1 MNGKR
6 VMKTKQPVALVALL
20 LLLCCTVAGTLAY
33 LVTSTDPVTNTFT
46 PAEVKTEVT
55 ESFVEDKGEL
65 VKSNVQIKN
74 NGNIDAYIRA
84 AVIINWADANGNVYG
99 GGTPAAS
106 TDDGKSG
113 DYIISFNTD
122 DWKQIGDYWYCET
135 TTAPGALTKPLIISC
150 AKTSTATV
158 PDGYDL
164 QVTILADGI
173 QAEPVHVVADVWKD
187 VRVDGGKLVDATATK
202 N

>member
-33 LVTSTDPVTNTFT
+33 LVDSTDPVTNTFT
-46 PAEVKTEVT
+46 PASVSTEVN
-55 ESFVEDKGEL
+55 EDFDGIT
-65 VKSNVQIKN
+65 KSNVTIKN
-74 NGNIDAYIRA
+74 TGNIDAYIRA
-84 AVIINWADANGNVYG
+84 TVVVNWASDKEVGVVS
-99 GGTPAAS
+99 GTAPKEG
-106 TDDGKSG
+106 TDYTIDWTMVNWVKVG
-113 DYIISFNTD
+113 DYYYYTQKVAAKGETKQLFTD
-122 DWKQIGDYWYCET
+122 CKLKEGVT
-135 TTAPGALTKPLIISC
+135 PPS
-150 AKTSTATV
+150 
-158 PDGYDL
+158 GYHL

>member
-6 VMKTKQPVALVALL
+6 VMKTKQPVALLALL

-33 LVTSTDPVTNTFT
+33 LVDSTDPVTNTFT
-46 PAEVKTEVT
+46 PASVSTEVK
-55 ESFVEDKGEL
+55 EDFDGIT
-65 VKSNVQIKN
+65 KSNVTIKN
-74 NGNIDAYIRA
+74 TGNIDAYIRA
-84 AVIINWADANGNVYG
+84 TVVVNWASDKEVGVVS
-99 GGTPAAS
+99 GTAPKEG
-106 TDDGKSG
+106 TDYTIDWTMVNWVKVG
-113 DYIISFNTD
+113 DYYYYTQKVAAKGETKQLFTD
-122 DWKQIGDYWYCET
+122 CKLKEGVT
-135 TTAPGALTKPLIISC
+135 PPS
-150 AKTSTATV
+150 
-158 PDGYDL
+158 GYHL

>member
-6 VMKTKQPVALVALL
+6 VMKTKKPVALVALL

-99 GGTPAAS
+99 GGTPVEG
-106 TDDGKSG
+106 TDYTAPVLQNGWIKVG
-113 DYIISFNTD
+113 DYYYYTSAVPAGSSTGTLFAPIEQLKTCQDTNYGL
-122 DWKQIGDYWYCET
+122 QI
-135 TTAPGALTKPLIISC
+135 
-150 AKTSTATV
+150 
-158 PDGYDL
+158 
-164 QVTILADGI
+164 TILADGI
-173 QAEPVHVVADVWKD
+173 QSVPDTVVKDVWK
-187 VRVDGGKLVDATATK
+187 VVEVKGGQLAAVGT
-202 N
+202 NG

>member
-6 VMKTKQPVALVALL
+6 VMKTKKPVALVALL

-33 LVTSTDPVTNTFT
+33 LVDSTDPVTNTFT
-46 PAEVKTEVT
+46 PAHVSTEVN
-55 ESFVEDKGEL
+55 EDFDGIT
-65 VKSNVQIKN
+65 KSNVTIKN
-74 NGNIDAYIRA
+74 TGDIDAYIRA
-84 AVIINWADANGNVYG
+84 AVIINWASDKEVGVVS
-99 GGTPAAS
+99 GTAPKEG
-106 TDDGKSG
+106 TDYTIDWTMVNWVKVG
-113 DYIISFNTD
+113 DYYYYTQKVAAKGETKQLFTD
-122 DWKQIGDYWYCET
+122 CKLKEGVT
-135 TTAPGALTKPLIISC
+135 PPS
-150 AKTSTATV
+150 
-158 PDGYDL
+158 GYHL

>member
-20 LLLCCTVAGTLAY
+20 VLLCCTVVGTLAY

-46 PAEVKTEVT
+46 PASVSTEVN
-55 ESFVEDKGEL
+55 EDFDGIT
-65 VKSNVQIKN
+65 KSNVTIKN
-74 NGNIDAYIRA
+74 TGNIDAYIRA
-84 AVIINWADANGNVYG
+84 TVVVNWASDSETEKNVVSG
-99 GGTPAAS
+99 IVPKEGTDY
-106 TDDGKSG
+106 TIDWTMVNWVKVG
-113 DYIISFNTD
+113 DYYYYTQKVAAKGETKQLFTD
-122 DWKQIGDYWYCET
+122 CKLKEGVT
-135 TTAPGALTKPLIISC
+135 PPS
-150 AKTSTATV
+150 
-158 PDGYDL
+158 GYHL

-187 VRVDGGKLVDATATK
+187 VKVGANGLEKV

>member
-6 VMKTKQPVALVALL
+6 VMKTKKPVALVALL

-33 LVTSTDPVTNTFT
+33 LVDKTPEVKNTFE
-46 PAEVKTEVT
+46 PAKVT
-55 ESFVEDKGEL
+55 TSVLEDPFDGVTK
-65 VKSNVQIKN
+65 KNVRIKN
-74 NGNIDAYIRA
+74 TGNIDAYIRA
-84 AVIINWADANGNVYG
+84 TVVVNWASDKEVGVVSGTAPKEGTDYTIEWTMSNWIKVGDYYYYTQKVAANGATEQLFTNCKLL
-99 GGTPAAS
+99 
-106 TDDGKSG
+106 DGA
-113 DYIISFNTD
+113 N
-122 DWKQIGDYWYCET
+122 
-135 TTAPGALTKPLIISC
+135 
-150 AKTSTATV
+150 V
-158 PDGYDL
+158 PDGYHL

>member
-6 VMKTKQPVALVALL
+6 VMKTKKPVALVALL
-20 LLLCCTVAGTLAY
+20 LILCCTVAGTVAF

-46 PAEVKTEVT
+46 PASVSTEVN
-55 ESFVEDKGEL
+55 EDFDGIT
-65 VKSNVQIKN
+65 KSNVTIKN
-74 NGNIDAYIRA
+74 TGNIDAYIRA
-84 AVIINWADANGNVYG
+84 TVVVNWASDKEVGVVSGTAPKEGTDYTIEWTMSNWIKVGDYYYYTQKVAANGATEQLFTNCKLL
-99 GGTPAAS
+99 
-106 TDDGKSG
+106 DGA
-113 DYIISFNTD
+113 N
-122 DWKQIGDYWYCET
+122 
-135 TTAPGALTKPLIISC
+135 
-150 AKTSTATV
+150 V
-158 PDGYDL
+158 PDGYHL

>member
-6 VMKTKQPVALVALL
+6 VLKTKQPVALVALL

-33 LVTSTDPVTNTFT
+33 LVDSTDPVTNTFT
-46 PAEVKTEVT
+46 PASVSTEVK
-55 ESFVEDKGEL
+55 EDFDGIT
-65 VKSNVQIKN
+65 KSNVTIKN
-74 NGNIDAYIRA
+74 TGNIDAYIRA
-84 AVIINWADANGNVYG
+84 TVVVNWASDKEVGVVS
-99 GGTPAAS
+99 GTAPKEG
-106 TDDGKSG
+106 TDYTIDWTMVNWVKVG
-113 DYIISFNTD
+113 DYYYYTQKVAAKGETKQLFTD
-122 DWKQIGDYWYCET
+122 CKLKEGVT
-135 TTAPGALTKPLIISC
+135 PPS
-150 AKTSTATV
+150 
-158 PDGYDL
+158 GYHL

>member
-33 LVTSTDPVTNTFT
+33 LVTSTNSVTNTFT
-46 PAEVKTEVT
+46 PASVSTAVEETFKNGEKKDVKIQNTG
-55 ESFVEDKGEL
+55 D
-65 VKSNVQIKN
+65 IP
-74 NGNIDAYIRA
+74 AYIRA

-173 QAEPVHVVADVWKD
+173 QSEPADAVTQAWGVTVTNGTISK
-187 VRVDGGKLVDATATK
+187 
-202 N
+202 